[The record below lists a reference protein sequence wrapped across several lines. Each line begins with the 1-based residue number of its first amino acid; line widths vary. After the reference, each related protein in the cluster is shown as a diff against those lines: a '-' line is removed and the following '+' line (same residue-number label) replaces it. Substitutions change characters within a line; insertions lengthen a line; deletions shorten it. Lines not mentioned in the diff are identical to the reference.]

1 MSKTNTT
8 QFSGNKAFEHVSYM
22 AEKIGPR
29 LTGTAGEHAAAKYIA
44 EQFRSFGLKTKFQ
57 EFDVETFDCDA
68 HELKVQINGKW
79 KEIPIQ
85 PVGLSGSTPVKGMTG
100 ELYYAEYGQ
109 PEYFSPEM
117 EGKIVLVCGRVHPQN
132 RYKFLRHK
140 PKAVIF
146 IESHL
151 TEEPMRVNLREESL
165 EAYGH
170 IPLGRITHLDGLEIV
185 KHNATKAKLIMRN
198 TAHKSHCKNVIG
210 ELKGTDHPDE
220 IITICGHYD
229 TSRDISGASDNAG
242 GTAIMM
248 ELGRVLAKAGSKR
261 TLRFVAFAGEE
272 TGLQGSRHYAGALV
286 KKAETEKK
294 RKSFNDK
301 LDKTELDKH
310 MLVYNVDV
318 HGCILGQNNFMYSG
332 EEDLG
337 ALVRLLSKEL
347 GIPVEVGKGAM
358 SSDGSVLAAE
368 GVPAIQFA
376 RNGGTSGFLHSTLD
390 DIKYLSPDA
399 LENAGVFSEV
409 LLRRYVT
416 DAYALP
422 TGRSIPED
430 QHKGLKTFKKP
441 EDKSDKT
448 KSSKKAPKK
457 TAKKAAKKT
466 AKPKGKK

>member
-1 MSKTNTT
+1 MSQTNTT
-8 QFSGNKAFEHVSYM
+8 QFSGKKAFEHVSYM

-44 EQFRSFGLKTKFQ
+44 DQFRSFGLKAKFQ
-57 EFDVETFDCDA
+57 EFDVDTFDCDA
-68 HELKVQINGKW
+68 HVFKVQINGTW

-85 PVGLSGSTPVKGMTG
+85 PIGLSGSTSVAGMTG

-117 EGKIVLVCGRVHPQN
+117 EGKIVLICGRVHPQN
-132 RYKFLRHK
+132 RYKFLRFK
-140 PKAVIF
+140 PKAVVF

-165 EAYGH
+165 EAYKN

-185 KHNATKAKLIMRN
+185 KAGATKAKLIMRN

-210 ELKGTDHPDE
+210 EVKGTTYPDE

-248 ELGRVLAKAGSKR
+248 ELGRVLAKSGSKR

-272 TGLQGSRHYAGALV
+272 TGLQGSRNYAGELV
-286 KKAETEKK
+286 KKSEAQKK

-301 LDKTELDKH
+301 LDKTDLDKH
-310 MLVYNVDV
+310 VLVYNVDV
-318 HGCILGQNNFMYSG
+318 HGCILGQNNFMFSG

-347 GIPVEVGKGAM
+347 GIPVEVSKGAM

-390 DIKYLSPDA
+390 DIKYLSADA

-422 TGRSIPED
+422 VARTIPED
-430 QHKGLKTFKKP
+430 QQKGLKTFKKP
-441 EDKSDKT
+441 EDKKDAK
-448 KSSKKAPKK
+448 PKD
-457 TAKKAAKKT
+457 AKPKAAKK
-466 AKPKGKK
+466 AKKAKKAVKRSTK